1 MGVSRKKRLEQQ
13 RKLQETLTQTEN
25 RLRKVKSSRDM
36 FRSRLDAAERR
47 AAAGV
52 QMPPDIMKRMFDAA
66 LDKASFELSKQ
77 MLPRLMDVRGYMAEE
92 LSMIK
97 GGMLIRSDE
106 RGYMETS
113 ERFDTGDT
121 HVTFTFPGFRWTQI
135 IDRDLKENLLPMGGP
150 QFRDNRDI
158 FYTDEPLY
166 PVRRYEGQAA
176 MDTKGEVKVL

>member
-1 MGVSRKKRLEQQ
+1 MGVSRKKRRSKQ
-13 RKLQETLTQTEN
+13 RKMRATLIQIEN
-25 RLRKVKSSRDM
+25 HLRKVENERDM
-36 FRSRLDAAERR
+36 FRNRLDAAERR

-52 QMPPDIMKRMFDAA
+52 QMPPEIMKRMFDAA

-77 MLPRLMDVRGYMAEE
+77 MLPRLMEVRSYMAEE

-106 RGYMETS
+106 QGYMKTS

-135 IDRDLKENLLPMGGP
+135 FDRDLKANLLPMGGP

-158 FYTDEPLY
+158 LYTDEPLY
-166 PVRRYEGQAA
+166 PVRRYEEQVD
-176 MDTKGEVKVL
+176 MDTKREVKVL